1 MRRFTSHVVILR
13 RSTGHMVAAAAALAL
28 CVGATARADNTY
40 VTSLFDY
47 DDVSNGGTETAVR
60 VAIEGSSLIKT
71 QGRSVRIRL
80 NKDLVGGLDVDRDVY
95 AGIQDLLIQDPKG
108 AAGVRRDFMCVQV
121 DVPLASTT
129 QDYDKYDAFGRVGW
143 LIGQIA
149 AHRADKDMM
158 AGLQIAIWEVAYD
171 FVNGNADDI
180 SGGIFSIGTGTS
192 TAIRNAANAFLSS
205 SVGQANRYLYHR
217 SPVPGQTKDY
227 QDLITIIP
235 EPITLAFL
243 AAGGL
248 LTRRRRM
255 ASLR

>member
-1 MRRFTSHVVILR
+1 MRRLNHPAVISR
-13 RSTGHMVAAAAALAL
+13 RSTGHVVAAAAALAL
-28 CVGATARADNTY
+28 SVAATALANNTY
-40 VTSLFDY
+40 STSLFDH
-47 DDVSNGGTETAVR
+47 DDVSNGGTELAVR
-60 VAIEGSSLIKT
+60 VAIEGGSLVKT
-71 QGRSVRIRL
+71 QGRAVRIRL

-149 AHRADKDMM
+149 AHRDDKDMM

-171 FVNGNADDI
+171 FVNGNVDDI
-180 SGGIFSIGTGTS
+180 SGGIFSIGSGTS
-192 TAIRNAANAFLSS
+192 TAIKNAANGFLSAS
-205 SVGQANRYLYHR
+205 AGQTSRYLYHR

-235 EPITLAFL
+235 EPFTLAFL
-243 AAGGL
+243 TVGGVL
-248 LTRRRRM
+248 ARRRRV
-255 ASLR
+255 A